1 MASLCLL
8 LGTTLAA
15 AAPAEPSAKTGGP
28 GIAAAAKVP
37 EARGGGSDANR
48 TSKAIAFMRSL
59 DGGQLSSLSDAEWVA
74 YYLRNLKAD
83 KKYLDQL
90 NTFLQKPGGLF
101 IRAEAAFEAINERYR
116 TLEVELAA
124 GRAKGQV
131 DRDARIGAELEEL
144 RPVRDLFKKRFDL
157 AIERRR
163 LIRQLIPVVER
174 RVGQIEETLAR
185 TMGEVE
191 RPPNSAIPDEPPAPT
206 AAAVPGQGRPPAVP
220 GFPPGVISPNVV
232 PPPSP
237 ASEVPAE
244 AAERQKTLRISQE
257 YALAQAEVD
266 KWVLILAELQK
277 SLHLLEDRLET
288 VDEAMAL
295 EKGLQD
301 NAHHLFDNAEAIR
314 TMYSERFQERS
325 LSGAPAETLETLRR
339 SLREATELAQELREL
354 SRTSSDRLTNLGESR
369 GFVREALVSRK
380 KDADRAQAELAKAQL
395 GVARISNP
403 FHPRNLYRWFLDHG
417 PRILAILVTTI
428 LLYLAVHIL
437 GSRIVRAIASR
448 GLRGSKEE
456 SLDRANTL
464 VGAFR
469 QSATLAVL
477 AGSTLMILDEIG
489 IPIGPLLGGAAVVGL
504 AVAFGAQSL
513 IKDFF
518 QGFMIII
525 ENQYKLNDVVKI
537 GTYSGTVEQITLRTT
552 VLRGLDGTLHFIPN
566 GQINAVSNMT
576 HGWSRALF
584 DLRIAYREDVDKVIE
599 VILQECG
606 ELHRDPHFGPLI
618 LEGAT
623 MLGVDDFADSAV
635 VIKFY
640 IKTVP
645 LQQWKIRRELLRR
658 IKTRFDSDG
667 IEFPLPHRSIDLR
680 SADGSPIEESL
691 REAFAADGRG
701 TARE

>member
-1 MASLCLL
+1 V
-8 LGTTLAA
+8 
-15 AAPAEPSAKTGGP
+15 AEGF
-28 GIAAAAKVP
+28 
-37 EARGGGSDANR
+37 RG
-48 TSKAIAFMRSL
+48 
-59 DGGQLSSLSDAEWVA
+59 
-74 YYLRNLKAD
+74 
-83 KKYLDQL
+83 
-90 NTFLQKPGGLF
+90 
-101 IRAEAAFEAINERYR
+101 
-116 TLEVELAA
+116 
-124 GRAKGQV
+124 
-131 DRDARIGAELEEL
+131 
-144 RPVRDLFKKRFDL
+144 
-157 AIERRR
+157 
-163 LIRQLIPVVER
+163 
-174 RVGQIEETLAR
+174 
-185 TMGEVE
+185 
-191 RPPNSAIPDEPPAPT
+191 
-206 AAAVPGQGRPPAVP
+206 
-220 GFPPGVISPNVV
+220 
-232 PPPSP
+232 
-237 ASEVPAE
+237 
-244 AAERQKTLRISQE
+244 
-257 YALAQAEVD
+257 
-266 KWVLILAELQK
+266 
-277 SLHLLEDRLET
+277 
-288 VDEAMAL
+288 
-295 EKGLQD
+295 
-301 NAHHLFDNAEAIR
+301 
-314 TMYSERFQERS
+314 
-325 LSGAPAETLETLRR
+325 
-339 SLREATELAQELREL
+339 L
-354 SRTSSDRLTNLGESR
+354 SRTSSDRLTDLGESR

-380 KDADRAQAELAKAQL
+380 KDAERAQAELAKAQS

-403 FHPRNLYRWFLDHG
+403 FHPRNLYRWSLDHG
-417 PRILAILVTTI
+417 PRVLAILVATI
-428 LLYLAVHIL
+428 LIYLAVRIL

-469 QSATLAVL
+469 QAATLAVL
-477 AGSTLMILDEIG
+477 AGSTLMTLDEIG

-566 GQINAVSNMT
+566 GQIDAVSNMT

-584 DLRIAYREDVDKVIE
+584 DLRIAYREDVDRVIE

-658 IKTRFDSDG
+658 IKTRFDADG

-680 SADGSPIEESL
+680 SADGSPIEKSL
-691 REAFAADGRG
+691 REAFAADGWG